1 MSYNKQTSL
10 AANVEAIE
18 TAVKIHV
25 QGRKAMAKEKET
37 LSRYSG
43 FGGIKEVLNIG
54 TDNPLPDNMAE
65 PMNRLQKALRT
76 LAGGE
81 ETMYRKLTDSLKA
94 SVLTAFYTPQFLVD
108 AVARQIRAAFTEYGL
123 PMRSLLEP
131 SAGIGGVPPP
141 APPPPPPPPPPK
153 QSISGLILSL
163 LHDDT
168 TTVIDG
174 FETIGGQDF
183 GHTTFDV
190 IASNIPFGDFRVFD
204 ADLWKKGGIYERSTK
219 TIHTYFFVKAME
231 QLAEGG
237 LLAFVTSRGVA
248 DTPGNKFVREYL
260 VGHADLISAIRLPD
274 ALFLPTSGIEVGS
287 DLLVFQKHT
296 GKAALS
302 LREKMFLQSVREKAD
317 ATGIV
322 TEPANRLFS
331 LPKTSLATDSRI
343 VVNRYGKQVRK
354 YQWLG
359 DEAAMSQYLS
369 ALLRHDFAR
378 SFRKELF
385 SGGAGDT
392 APVQMSLFGMPAA
405 GATRP
410 DRGRRAY
417 TGTSEEW
424 MKDGAMVAFE
434 GQVGTLRYRK
444 SDHYEEVAV
453 DFVPEPGRRTTPRR
467 PPLRRRTTRTTCLS
481 DIAAIS
487 QEVKSY

>member
-131 SAGIGGVPPP
+131 SAGIGGFLP
-141 APPPPPPPPPPK
+141 AALPDTRRYAFEK
-153 QSISGLILSL
+153 DCISGLILSL

-248 DTPGNKFVREYL
+248 DTPGNKL
-260 VGHADLISAIRLPD
+260 
-274 ALFLPTSGIEVGS
+274 
-287 DLLVFQKHT
+287 
-296 GKAALS
+296 
-302 LREKMFLQSVREKAD
+302 MFSS
-317 ATGIV
+317 T
-322 TEPANRLFS
+322 
-331 LPKTSLATDSRI
+331 KTTPP
-343 VVNRYGKQVRK
+343 
-354 YQWLG
+354 
-359 DEAAMSQYLS
+359 M
-369 ALLRHDFAR
+369 
-378 SFRKELF
+378 
-385 SGGAGDT
+385 
-392 APVQMSLFGMPAA
+392 
-405 GATRP
+405 ATRP
-410 DRGRRAY
+410 HGKRQARITAL
-417 TGTSEEW
+417 
-424 MKDGAMVAFE
+424 KN
-434 GQVGTLRYRK
+434 
-444 SDHYEEVAV
+444 
-453 DFVPEPGRRTTPRR
+453 RT
-467 PPLRRRTTRTTCLS
+467 
-481 DIAAIS
+481 
-487 QEVKSY
+487 V

>member
-131 SAGIGGVPPP
+131 SAGIGGFLP
-141 APPPPPPPPPPK
+141 AALPDTRRYAFEK
-153 QSISGLILSL
+153 DCISGLILSL

-322 TEPANRLFS
+322 TEPANRLF
-331 LPKTSLATDSRI
+331 PC
-343 VVNRYGKQVRK
+343 
-354 YQWLG
+354 
-359 DEAAMSQYLS
+359 
-369 ALLRHDFAR
+369 
-378 SFRKELF
+378 
-385 SGGAGDT
+385 
-392 APVQMSLFGMPAA
+392 
-405 GATRP
+405 
-410 DRGRRAY
+410 
-417 TGTSEEW
+417 
-424 MKDGAMVAFE
+424 
-434 GQVGTLRYRK
+434 
-444 SDHYEEVAV
+444 
-453 DFVPEPGRRTTPRR
+453 RR
-467 PPLRRRTTRTTCLS
+467 PPSPQT
-481 DIAAIS
+481 AAS
-487 QEVKSY
+487 S

>member
-1 MSYNKQTSL
+1 M
-10 AANVEAIE
+10 
-18 TAVKIHV
+18 
-25 QGRKAMAKEKET
+25 
-37 LSRYSG
+37 
-43 FGGIKEVLNIG
+43 
-54 TDNPLPDNMAE
+54 
-65 PMNRLQKALRT
+65 
-76 LAGGE
+76 
-81 ETMYRKLTDSLKA
+81 
-94 SVLTAFYTPQFLVD
+94 
-108 AVARQIRAAFTEYGL
+108 
-123 PMRSLLEP
+123 
-131 SAGIGGVPPP
+131 
-141 APPPPPPPPPPK
+141 
-153 QSISGLILSL
+153 
-163 LHDDT
+163 
-168 TTVIDG
+168 
-174 FETIGGQDF
+174 
-183 GHTTFDV
+183 
-190 IASNIPFGDFRVFD
+190 FD

-392 APVQMSLFGMPAA
+392 APVQMSLFGMPGRRRDAARPGAA
-405 GATRP
+405 GLHGHVGGV
-410 DRGRRAY
+410 DEGRR
-417 TGTSEEW
+417 
-424 MKDGAMVAFE
+424 DGRLRGAGRYAPLP
-434 GQVGTLRYRK
+434 QVRSL
-444 SDHYEEVAV
+444 
-453 DFVPEPGRRTTPRR
+453 
-467 PPLRRRTTRTTCLS
+467 
-481 DIAAIS
+481 
-487 QEVKSY
+487 